1 MSKPERKFG
10 LLTTVAMIIG
20 IVIGSGIFFKTPEIL
35 RDTNGNILIGALAF
49 AVAAFGIIFGGL
61 TIANYTSQDDSVG
74 GLVSYCETAWGS
86 TLGYLAGFFQAVLY
100 YPAITAVVAWVAA
113 SYTFGL
119 FGWDCV
125 LITGK
130 INNWTFLLTF
140 VYMTVIFFMNTY
152 QTKKAGSFQSA
163 TMVIKVISLVVLAVL
178 GLVFGNPSSIVT
190 NFSQYHAAS
199 SGFFAALIAVCFA
212 MDGWMIVPSIAHE
225 IKDSKNSL
233 TKALII
239 SPIIIAVIYLL
250 YYIGISSFG
259 SVDAVLSGTD
269 PLGMMASQLFGS
281 VGVKIV
287 YLCVIISILGTVNG
301 IVLGYLRVPYALSLR
316 TDNVLSKKLSQVD
329 PKTDTPVNSAI
340 FCYIVSIVMM
350 MLHMVSTN
358 GISVFSGLEVDNLP
372 IVMNYF
378 FLVTLYVGVMTNSK
392 FSGLSAVKRYV
403 IPALAIIGACVV
415 IYGGITKPHFNVYMI
430 ISLVI
435 IGIGYFTKTKKKA
448 EA

>member
-1 MSKPERKFG
+1 M
-10 LLTTVAMIIG
+10 
-20 IVIGSGIFFKTPEIL
+20 
-35 RDTNGNILIGALAF
+35 
-49 AVAAFGIIFGGL
+49 
-61 TIANYTSQDDSVG
+61 
-74 GLVSYCETAWGS
+74 
-86 TLGYLAGFFQAVLY
+86 
-100 YPAITAVVAWVAA
+100 
-113 SYTFGL
+113 
-119 FGWDCV
+119 
-125 LITGK
+125 
-130 INNWTFLLTF
+130 
-140 VYMTVIFFMNTY
+140 
-152 QTKKAGSFQSA
+152 
-163 TMVIKVISLVVLAVL
+163 
-178 GLVFGNPSSIVT
+178 
-190 NFSQYHAAS
+190 
-199 SGFFAALIAVCFA
+199 
-212 MDGWMIVPSIAHE
+212 
-225 IKDSKNSL
+225 
-233 TKALII
+233 
-239 SPIIIAVIYLL
+239 
-250 YYIGISSFG
+250 
-259 SVDAVLSGTD
+259 LSGTD